1 MSVVGID
8 FGNLSALLA
17 QAAKGGVDVILNDA
31 SNRQTATCVSIQGKQ
46 RYLGD
51 AGAGIQKSNIKNTIS
66 CMKLLVGRRY
76 DEAAVQEEL
85 KRHAFRHQKMPH
97 GGVGISVMYN
107 DEELVVSAEHVLAMM
122 LVKLKSIAAAA
133 NSNVQIYEAVVS
145 IPSWYTDAQRRGVET
160 ACKIAELNCLKVAN
174 ESTNIA
180 LGYGIYKSAKK
191 LFSETEAQH
200 VMFVDLGYSC
210 YSVSIV
216 DFIQEKLTVRATV
229 CDYNLGGRNFDD
241 VIVEHLAEVFETKHK
256 INVRNNAKAMLK
268 LQVAGEKAK
277 KLLSP
282 HGVTE
287 APANVEC
294 LAEDIDLNVM
304 LTKED
309 FENKSKF
316 LIDKLAGPVNQCL
329 AEAGLTKE
337 EISDCEIVGGTSR
350 IGILKKT
357 LAEIL
362 GLDLN
367 AVNHGLKT
375 TMNSDEA
382 VCRGAALQCAILSS
396 KIKVKPFAIIDQV
409 PYPIHLH
416 FDDPNAT
423 INAEGKGDDDDEGDS
438 TGNGNSIELYAKGD
452 SYPRGPKKIT
462 FKNKTNDFKLT
473 LAYPDSA
480 TDLLPPGQDKHIAT
494 YTVKVPSGKPPAKV
508 VVELNLDRNGCVV
521 LQSAVIMEPIIEE
534 EKKPEEK
541 KPEENKN
548 EVASEEK
555 KEGTSEEK
563 KEGANEEKKDSVEP
577 PAPPKKRFTKVPL
590 QFECESFGLSEKAV
604 KEALELEASMANE
617 DRLITETAD
626 KRNELESYLYAM
638 RDKLVGEYKRFASE
652 SEVSSM
658 NTSLQ
663 ETEDWLYGDGFDSVK
678 SEYKK
683 KLDDLKVTGDK
694 IEFRCSESENRP
706 GAIDVLK
713 KQIELCKSF
722 AANRDEAYSHIT
734 DDERARVTTEVQS
747 AEDWI
752 YDMLGKQADLPDH
765 ADPVLTC
772 ASIQSK
778 RNSLFTVTNPIMT
791 KRKPKPEPKPAPPEE
806 SKGEKDKE
814 SESKDSEGKNADE
827 GKAGEA
833 EGKDNMDE
841 GSTAAPSDENKSGD
855 DPMEQ

>member
-1 MSVVGID
+1 MG
-8 FGNLSALLA
+8 
-17 QAAKGGVDVILNDA
+17 
-31 SNRQTATCVSIQGKQ
+31 
-46 RYLGD
+46 
-51 AGAGIQKSNIKNTIS
+51 
-66 CMKLLVGRRY
+66 
-76 DEAAVQEEL
+76 
-85 KRHAFRHQKMPH
+85 
-97 GGVGISVMYN
+97 
-107 DEELVVSAEHVLAMM
+107 
-122 LVKLKSIAAAA
+122 
-133 NSNVQIYEAVVS
+133 
-145 IPSWYTDAQRRGVET
+145 
-160 ACKIAELNCLKVAN
+160 
-174 ESTNIA
+174 
-180 LGYGIYKSAKK
+180 
-191 LFSETEAQH
+191 
-200 VMFVDLGYSC
+200 
-210 YSVSIV
+210 
-216 DFIQEKLTVRATV
+216 
-229 CDYNLGGRNFDD
+229 
-241 VIVEHLAEVFETKHK
+241 
-256 INVRNNAKAMLK
+256 
-268 LQVAGEKAK
+268 
-277 KLLSP
+277 
-282 HGVTE
+282 
-287 APANVEC
+287 
-294 LAEDIDLNVM
+294 
-304 LTKED
+304 
-309 FENKSKF
+309 
-316 LIDKLAGPVNQCL
+316 
-329 AEAGLTKE
+329 GLTKE

-362 GLDLN
+362 GLDVS
-367 AVNHGLKT
+367 AVNYGLKT

-396 KIKVKPFAIIDQV
+396 KIKVKPFSVIDRV
-409 PYPIHLH
+409 NYPIHLH
-416 FDDPNAT
+416 FDDANAT
-423 INAEGKGDDDDEGDS
+423 INTEGKGDDDDEGDS
-438 TGNGNSIELYAKGD
+438 AANATSIELYAKGD
-452 SYPRGPKKIT
+452 SYPRAPKKIT
-462 FKNKTNDFKLT
+462 FKNKTSDFKLT

-480 TDLLPPGQDKHIAT
+480 TDLLPPGQEKHIVT

-521 LQSAVIMEPIIEE
+521 LQNAVIMEPIIEKAKTPETEDKGSGE
-534 EKKPEEK
+534 EKKEASGEEK
-541 KPEENKN
+541 KEDS
-548 EVASEEK
+548 SEEK
-555 KEGTSEEK
+555 KEDST
-563 KEGANEEKKDSVEP
+563 EEKKDKVDP

-590 QFECESFGLSEKAV
+590 KVETETFGLSEKAI

-694 IEFRCSESENRP
+694 IEFRCVESEGRASAVE
-706 GAIDVLK
+706 GLK

-752 YDMLGKQADLPDH
+752 YEMLGKQADLPDC
-765 ADPVLTC
+765 ADPVLTG